1 MEDVNI
7 HIASTVKDQ
16 HLAHTGNGQKHPS
29 GRTPETGN
37 SVIRISLHI
46 KSIWLTAAQD
56 SRVKGQ
62 VREKNGVGDEYR
74 AQRVQNDI
82 F

>member
-7 HIASTVKDQ
+7 HISSTGNDQ
-16 HLAHTGNGQKHPS
+16 HQAHPVNGQKHLS
-29 GRTPETGN
+29 GSIPETGN
-37 SVIRISLHI
+37 SVIRISLQE
-46 KSIWLTAAQD
+46 KKIWLTAAQD

-62 VREKNGVGDEYR
+62 VRGKNGMRDEHR